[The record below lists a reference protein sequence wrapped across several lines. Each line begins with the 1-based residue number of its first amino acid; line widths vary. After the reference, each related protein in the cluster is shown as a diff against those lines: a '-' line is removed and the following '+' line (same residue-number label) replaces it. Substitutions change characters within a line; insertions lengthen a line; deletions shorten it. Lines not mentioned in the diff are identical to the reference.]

1 MAPLNFRENSL
12 RISLSIIGLFIFALI
27 ANATIIPDDTTIVG
41 DLTVQSTDGIDVNP
55 GSDVDTDLISIG
67 VTGSPKIKWNETQDA
82 LQFIEKLILGT
93 NAILTKTVN
102 GSSYTSKMSLDT
114 DTTTDSGGIDITR
127 HGDSDA
133 SYGSLSLLRSRGT
146 HASPT
151 IVQSGDLISSIVG
164 LGYDGVDYEPVSSIE
179 MYSDE
184 TPGSNDMPGRI
195 DFKTVSDGS
204 RVLNQVMRI
213 GRRSDVMI
221 GTTTSDSSSILEVQ
235 SVTKGSRPFPRMAQ
249 TQRDAIVS
257 PATGLS
263 IFNNDFNTFDFY
275 NGSSWLSLL
284 GTTTTQ
290 EFSGKTVSGSL
301 KFKESGGGSNY
312 TAFQAPASLT
322 GDVTFTLPD
331 GDGTSGQAL
340 KTDGAGTLS
349 WGNASGGSGG
359 INYNSNPDAETDT
372 TGYAVYADAA
382 GTSPVD
388 GTSGS
393 ANVTWTRSTSTPL
406 RSTGSFLL
414 TKDAANRQGQGA
426 SSDFT
431 IAEADKAKVLNIEFE
446 YILSSGTFVAGT
458 SSTDSDVTVWI
469 YDVTNSTL
477 TQPSSY
483 KLLSNSTTISDRFS
497 ATFQTASNS
506 TSYRLIFHVGSTSA
520 SAYVLKIDDIKIG
533 PSNYIFGT
541 PITDWSTDWTPTG
554 SLTTNVTYTG
564 KWRQVGDSLEAETYI
579 SFSGANTQGNVTVNL
594 PPGLTADTLKVTT
607 SGADRDIVGST
618 LVRDEGTDSLTGQAW
633 LASSTTVQ
641 ATVDL
646 TSGTYAGRRV
656 VNTNTGVP
664 IVFSNTDAIF
674 VKYSVPILGW
684 SSSVQMSDS
693 ADTRV
698 VAARYTTNAG
708 QSISNATITIVDFE
722 DKTFDTH
729 GAVTTGASWKFTASS
744 TGYFKIHAAV
754 LLSSTTTWGDTES
767 GDLYLYKNGVLYSIM
782 DRKDNYTSGSS
793 VFMQLGGSDI
803 AYLNAGD
810 YVDIRLYQNSGAAL
824 ALYTDSNYN
833 FVTIERIS
841 GPSAIA
847 ASESVNARYT
857 TTAGQSV
864 PNASLTIIDFGTKDF
879 DSHGAV
885 TTGASWKY
893 TAVIS
898 GKYRVT
904 SNLTTTSTGNF
915 SADEY
920 IEARV
925 YKNGSIHS
933 AKIHSDFNGSTS
945 NKSVQISTLVNLLA
959 GDYIDV
965 RGYQTSGS
973 SMPLE
978 TAAGYNWIDIERVG
992 N

>member
-127 HGDSDA
+127 HGSSDA
-133 SYGSLSLLRSRGT
+133 SYGSISLLRSRGT

-164 LGYDGVDYEPVSSIE
+164 LGYDGVDYEPAASIE
-179 MYSDE
+179 IYSDE

-195 DFKTVSDGS
+195 DFKTVSDSS

-359 INYNSNPDAETDT
+359 INYISNPDAETDT

-426 SSDFT
+426 SYDFT

-477 TQPSSY
+477 TQPSSF

-506 TSYRLIFHVGSTSA
+506 TSYRLIFHVGSTSS
-520 SAYVLKIDDIKIG
+520 SAYVLKIDDIEIG
-533 PSNYIFGT
+533 PSNYIYGT

-554 SLTTNVTYTG
+554 TWTTNTTYTG
-564 KWRQVGDSLEAETYI
+564 KWRQVGDTMEIRYNLLM
-579 SFSGANTQGNVTVNL
+579 SGAATATGLNFDMVPGYTIDSSKINLTQYMASCGTGILLDASGPTAYALNFIYTTNQFHAQFNL
-594 PPGLTADTLKVTT
+594 DSVQGSGGGVSDTSPITIA
-607 SGADRDIVGST
+607 SGDNI
-618 LVRDEGTDSLTGQAW
+618 
-633 LASSTTVQ
+633 
-641 ATVDL
+641 
-646 TSGTYAGRRV
+646 
-656 VNTNTGVP
+656 N
-664 IVFSNTDAIF
+664 AII
-674 VKYSVPILGW
+674 SVPILGW
-684 SSSVQMSDS
+684 SSSVQMSDKT
-693 ADTRV
+693 DTRV
-698 VAARYTTNAG
+698 VSFVGTQVSEAVTANTTNIAFTL
-708 QSISNATITIVDFE
+708 S
-722 DKTFDTH
+722 KDTH
-729 GAVTTGASWKFTASS
+729 GGWS
-744 TGYFKIHAAV
+744 TN
-754 LLSSTTTWGDTES
+754 T
-767 GDLYLYKNGVLYSIM
+767 
-782 DRKDNYTSGSS
+782 YT
-793 VFMQLGGSDI
+793 VQVP
-803 AYLNAGD
+803 GD
-810 YVDIRLYQNSGAAL
+810 YVVAGSLVTNTGGLTVVPYLNSSATSFLWSTANSSGHVTAGSSLYPNLKTGDVISIRSNTSATLSSGSL
-824 ALYTDSNYN
+824 QIFRL
-833 FVTIERIS
+833 S

-857 TTAGQSV
+857 TNAGQSI
-864 PNASLTIIDFGTKDF
+864 PNATLTIIDFGTKDF
-879 DSHGAV
+879 DSHNAA

-965 RGYQTSGS
+965 REYQTSGG

>member
-127 HGDSDA
+127 HGSSDA
-133 SYGSLSLLRSRGT
+133 SYGSISLLRSRGT

-164 LGYDGVDYEPVSSIE
+164 LGYDGVDYEPAASIE
-179 MYSDE
+179 IYSDE

-195 DFKTVSDGS
+195 DFKTVSDSS

-359 INYNSNPDAETDT
+359 INYISNPDAETDT

-388 GTSGS
+388 GTAGS

-426 SSDFT
+426 SYDFT

-477 TQPSSY
+477 TQPSSF

-533 PSNYIFGT
+533 PSNYIFGS
-541 PITDWSTDWTPTG
+541 PITDWQAVTPTFTG
-554 SLTTNVTYTG
+554 LGTVTSIEVYSRRNGDNLEIEGNFTTGTTTGAEARISLNYRGANVTSTAIPSIRKAG
-564 KWRQVGDSLEAETYI
+564 EMFFSSAAAAVGTILIEPSVTYLTLG
-579 SFSGANTQGNVTVNL
+579 SQSAGNA
-594 PPGLTADTLKVTT
+594 GLTKQLGTT
-607 SGADRDIVGST
+607 Y
-618 LVRDEGTDSLTGQAW
+618 
-633 LASSTTVQ
+633 ASSSKHT
-641 ATVDL
+641 
-646 TSGTYAGRRV
+646 
-656 VNTNTGVP
+656 
-664 IVFSNTDAIF
+664 FSA
-674 VKYSVPILGW
+674 SVPILGW
-684 SSSVQMSDS
+684 SSSTQMSDS

-698 VAARYTTNAG
+698 VTARAYRSSN
-708 QSISNATITIVDFE
+708 QSVATASEVDIAYNATNFDSHSG
-722 DKTFDTH
+722 FDTS
-729 GAVTTGASWKFTASS
+729 TGIYTVQVPGKYKVKTSLYISSAASEVFTLSIYKNSSQVAQRFFTATSDAMVDVS
-744 TGYFKIHAAV
+744 DV
-754 LLSSTTTWGDTES
+754 LDCVAGDTIKS
-767 GDLYLYKNGVLYSIM
+767 AIDSTA
-782 DRKDNYTSGSS
+782 DTSYTIIGSS
-793 VFMQLGGSDI
+793 VSTF
-803 AYLNAGD
+803 
-810 YVDIRLYQNSGAAL
+810 
-824 ALYTDSNYN
+824 T
-833 FVTIERIS
+833 TIERLS

-864 PNASLTIIDFGTKDF
+864 SNASLTIIDFGTKDF

-885 TTGASWKY
+885 TTGASWKF
-893 TAVIS
+893 TAPIS

-904 SNLTTTSTGNF
+904 ANLTTTSTGNF
-915 SADEY
+915 SAAEY
-920 IEARV
+920 IENRI
-925 YKNGSIHS
+925 YKNGSIYA
-933 AKIHSDFNGSTS
+933 AKLQSDFNGSTS
-945 NKSVQISTLVNLLA
+945 NKSVQISASINLLA
-959 GDYIDV
+959 GDYIDI
-965 RGYQTSGS
+965 REYQTSGG

-978 TAAGYNWIDIERVG
+978 SASGYNWIDIERVG

>member
-359 INYNSNPDAETDT
+359 INYISNPDAETDT
-372 TGYAVYADAA
+372 TGYATYADAA
-382 GTSPVD
+382 GTNPVN
-388 GTSGS
+388 GTGGS
-393 ANVTWTRSTSTPL
+393 ANITWTRTTSTPL

-414 TKDAANRQGQGA
+414 TKDAANRQGEGA
-426 SSDFT
+426 SYDFT

-477 TQPSSY
+477 TQPSSF

-533 PSNYIFGT
+533 PSNYIYGT
-541 PITDWSTDWTPTG
+541 PITDWQSFTPTG
-554 SLTTNVTYTG
+554 SWSTNTTYIG
-564 KWRQVGDSLEAETYI
+564 KWRRVGDSMELDVSLTLA
-579 SFSGANTQGNVTVNL
+579 GAPTATGLTVNM
-594 PPGLTADTLKVTT
+594 PSGYTIDTTKISAST
-607 SGADRDIVGST
+607 GGST
-618 LVRDEGTDSLTGQAW
+618 PILGVATSWDSGTTIYQGYITYNSTTTVIVYANG
-633 LASSTTVQ
+633 ASSTYTNAQQV
-641 ATVDL
+641 
-646 TSGTYAGRRV
+646 
-656 VNTNTGVP
+656 TNTVP
-664 IVFSNTDAIF
+664 MTWASGDVQNLKF
-674 VKYSVPILGW
+674 SVPILGW

-698 VAARYTTNAG
+698 VSFSANTSTTSATTSTPFVYT
-708 QSISNATITIVDFE
+708 VKDH
-722 DKTFDTH
+722 DTH
-729 GAVTTGASWKFTASS
+729 GAYSTSTGKFTAPVQGKYHFSFNNY
-744 TGYFKIHAAV
+744 TGATAAQAK
-754 LLSSTTTWGDTES
+754 
-767 GDLYLYKNGVLYSIM
+767 LYKNGTAV
-782 DRKDNYTSGSS
+782 YTGSSSVASTSVGSGSY
-793 VFMQLGGSDI
+793 V
-803 AYLNAGD
+803 LNLVAGD
-810 YVDIRLYQNSGAAL
+810 TVEVRPEITATASTGATFNTFSGFRL
-824 ALYTDSNYN
+824 
-833 FVTIERIS
+833 S

-847 ASESVNARYT
+847 ASESVNVRYT

-864 PNASLTIIDFGTKDF
+864 SNASLTIIDFGTKDF

-885 TTGASWKY
+885 TTGASWKF
-893 TAVIS
+893 TAPIS

-904 SNLTTTSTGNF
+904 ANLTTTSTGNF
-915 SADEY
+915 SAAEY
-920 IEARV
+920 IENRI
-925 YKNGSIHS
+925 YKNGSIYA
-933 AKIHSDFNGSTS
+933 AKLQSDFNGSTS
-945 NKSVQISTLVNLLA
+945 NKSVQISASINLLA
-959 GDYIDV
+959 GDYIDI
-965 RGYQTSGS
+965 REYQTSGG

-978 TAAGYNWIDIERVG
+978 SASGYNWIDIERVG

>member
-359 INYNSNPDAETDT
+359 INYISNPDAETDT
-372 TGYAVYADAA
+372 TGYATYADAA
-382 GTSPVD
+382 GTNPVN
-388 GTSGS
+388 GTGGS
-393 ANVTWTRSTSTPL
+393 ANITWTRTTSTPL

-414 TKDAANRQGQGA
+414 TKDAANRQGEGA
-426 SSDFT
+426 SYDFT

-477 TQPSSY
+477 TQPSSF

-533 PSNYIFGT
+533 PSNYIYGT
-541 PITDWSTDWTPTG
+541 PITDWQSFTPTG
-554 SLTTNVTYTG
+554 SWSTNTTYIG
-564 KWRQVGDSLEAETYI
+564 KWRRVGDSMELDVSLTLA
-579 SFSGANTQGNVTVNL
+579 GAPTATGLTVNM
-594 PPGLTADTLKVTT
+594 PSGYTIDTTKISAST
-607 SGADRDIVGST
+607 GGST
-618 LVRDEGTDSLTGQAW
+618 PILGVATSWDSGTTIYQGYITYNSTTTVIVYANG
-633 LASSTTVQ
+633 ASSTYTNAQQV
-641 ATVDL
+641 
-646 TSGTYAGRRV
+646 
-656 VNTNTGVP
+656 TNTVP
-664 IVFSNTDAIF
+664 MTWASGDVQNLKF
-674 VKYSVPILGW
+674 SVPILGW

-698 VAARYTTNAG
+698 VSFSANTSTTSATTSTPFVYT
-708 QSISNATITIVDFE
+708 VKDH
-722 DKTFDTH
+722 DTH
-729 GAVTTGASWKFTASS
+729 GAYSTSTGKFTAPVQGKYHFSFNNY
-744 TGYFKIHAAV
+744 TGATAAQAK
-754 LLSSTTTWGDTES
+754 
-767 GDLYLYKNGVLYSIM
+767 LYKNGTAV
-782 DRKDNYTSGSS
+782 YTGSSSVASTSVGSGSY
-793 VFMQLGGSDI
+793 V
-803 AYLNAGD
+803 LNLVAGD
-810 YVDIRLYQNSGAAL
+810 TVEVRPEITATASTGATFNTFSGFRL
-824 ALYTDSNYN
+824 
-833 FVTIERIS
+833 S

-864 PNASLTIIDFGTKDF
+864 SNASLTIIDFGTKDF

-885 TTGASWKY
+885 TTGASWKF
-893 TAVIS
+893 TAPIS

-904 SNLTTTSTGNF
+904 ANLTTTSTGNF
-915 SADEY
+915 SAAEY
-920 IEARV
+920 IENRI
-925 YKNGSIHS
+925 YKNGSIYA
-933 AKIHSDFNGSTS
+933 AKLQSDFNGSTS
-945 NKSVQISTLVNLLA
+945 NKSVQISASINLLA
-959 GDYIDV
+959 GDYIDI
-965 RGYQTSGS
+965 REYQTSGG

-978 TAAGYNWIDIERVG
+978 SASGYNWIDIERVG